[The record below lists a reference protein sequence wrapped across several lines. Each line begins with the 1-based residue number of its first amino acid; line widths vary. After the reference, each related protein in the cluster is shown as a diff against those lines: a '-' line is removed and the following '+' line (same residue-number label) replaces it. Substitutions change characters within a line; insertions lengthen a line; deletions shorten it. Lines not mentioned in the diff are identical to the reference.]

1 VVDGSTPLSA
11 DSRDTLSLAQAG
23 QKVICVVNKSDLPSQ
38 VEWEELTAQFP
49 QVMSVSAATGE
60 GLDQLSEVISALYP
74 QGSQVENGELLTNLR
89 QADGATQAREALRRV
104 EEGLAAGMTPDGLL
118 TDLEDATAALAQ
130 ITGRSITED
139 VTDRIFERFC
149 VGK

>member
-1 VVDGSTPLSA
+1 VV
-11 DSRDTLSLAQAG
+11 
-23 QKVICVVNKSDLPSQ
+23 
-38 VEWEELTAQFP
+38 
-49 QVMSVSAATGE
+49 SVSAATGE
-60 GLDQLSEVISALYP
+60 GLDQLSQAIADLYP
-74 QGSQVENGELLTNLR
+74 QGNQVENGELLTNLR
-89 QADGATQAREALRRV
+89 QADGAAQAREALRRV

-118 TDLEDATAALAQ
+118 TDLEDATSALAQ

>member
-1 VVDGSTPLSA
+1 
-11 DSRDTLSLAQAG
+11 
-23 QKVICVVNKSDLPSQ
+23 
-38 VEWEELTAQFP
+38 
-49 QVMSVSAATGE
+49 
-60 GLDQLSEVISALYP
+60 
-74 QGSQVENGELLTNLR
+74 
-89 QADGATQAREALRRV
+89 V

>member
-1 VVDGSTPLSA
+1 VDGSTPLSA
-11 DSRDTLSLAQAG
+11 DSRDTLSLAQEG
-23 QKVICVVNKSDLPSQ
+23 QKVICVVNKSDLPRQ
-38 VEWEELTAQFP
+38 VEWEELTARFS
-49 QVMSVSAATGE
+49 QVVSVSAATGQ
-60 GLDQLSEVISALYP
+60 GLDQLSEAIAALYP
-74 QGSQVENGELLTNLR
+74 QGNQAENGELLTNLR
-89 QADGATQAREALRRV
+89 QADGAAQAREALRRV

-118 TDLEDATAALAQ
+118 TDLEDATSALAQ